1 MSGRGEAIH
10 DQTLR
15 DLLAQL
21 DAGHVGLIV
30 PKEDDPETV
39 HAFLLRATAPVC
51 DFVERLARQA
61 QADRN

>member
-1 MSGRGEAIH
+1 VTASSPIY

-15 DLLAQL
+15 ELLAQL
-21 DAGHVGLIV
+21 DDGRIGLVV

-39 HAFLLRATAPVC
+39 HAFLLKAYPDVC

-61 QADRN
+61 QAQRN